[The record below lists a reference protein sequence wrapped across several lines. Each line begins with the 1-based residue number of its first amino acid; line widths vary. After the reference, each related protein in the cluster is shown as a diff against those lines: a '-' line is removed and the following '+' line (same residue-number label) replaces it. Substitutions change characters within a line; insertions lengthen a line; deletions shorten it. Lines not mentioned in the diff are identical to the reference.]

1 MGNNTLTF
9 RKAEARDLD
18 AAEAIYDKI
27 HARED
32 AGLTTIGWVTGD
44 LSDPAGCAE
53 RAGPGRPVCL
63 RA

>member
-1 MGNNTLTF
+1 MILHFTDRLRKEEETPRETNTLTF

-32 AGLTTIGWVTGD
+32 AG
-44 LSDPAGCAE
+44 
-53 RAGPGRPVCL
+53 
-63 RA
+63 